1 MNKNPDLV
9 AFGQNIVALR
19 KSKEL
24 TQEELAESS
33 ELDASYISG
42 IERGVRNPSYL
53 SLVRLA
59 KGFGLTVWE
68 MCKGVNK

>member
-1 MNKNPDLV
+1 MNKNLDLV

-19 KSKEL
+19 KSKDL
-24 TQEELAESS
+24 TQEALAERS
-33 ELDASYISG
+33 ELDSSYISG

-59 KGFGLTVWE
+59 NGL
-68 MCKGVNK
+68 GVSLSRLFD